1 VLKDAQSLSDYFW
14 SNTIPWNDSDAFHL
28 FGVRR
33 PGALLIQLDLTQ
45 YSLKTKRRQDGAKGA
60 LQG

>member
-1 VLKDAQSLSDYFW
+1 MRFIFFECADLA
-14 SNTIPWNDSDAFHL
+14 
-28 FGVRR
+28 
-33 PGALLIQLDLTQ
+33 ALLIQLDLTQ